1 MRKVLLSS
9 LIFCGIVIVAAVA
22 WFMMADADGPSTA
35 TRQVVDATGE
45 TVTVPV
51 HPRRVV
57 FLNVSNLDLYDAAG
71 GRDAIV
77 ASRRLIRW
85 RGTGRGWQMSRR
97 WASFI
102 GPI

>member
-1 MRKVLLSS
+1 MRKVLISS

-22 WFMMADADGPSTA
+22 WFMMADADGTPSTA

-77 ASRRLIRW
+77 GKPTSD
-85 RGTGRGWQMSRR
+85 
-97 WASFI
+97 
-102 GPI
+102 